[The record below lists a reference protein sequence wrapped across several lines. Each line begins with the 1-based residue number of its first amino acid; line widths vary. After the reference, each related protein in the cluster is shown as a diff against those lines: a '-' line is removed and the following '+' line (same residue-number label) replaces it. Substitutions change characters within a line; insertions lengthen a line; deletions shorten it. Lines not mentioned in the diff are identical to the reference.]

1 MLVLPMRAEHNA
13 GTVLSRGS
21 RVNNL
26 NCGRKGWAM
35 VRLGV
40 GSASGA
46 ALMLITGS
54 LFWNLGAGPAV
65 GHPDAAGPMCRGEL
79 ATIIGTAGNDDIVG
93 TPKADVIVGGSGT
106 DSIYGGAGNDII
118 CGGRSGVRVE
128 EGESVSQSI
137 SGGPGDDV
145 IVGGPGGDVLS
156 DTGGVDLLIGRGGG
170 DIISVHDR
178 GAELD
183 GDVLR
188 GGAGPD
194 HFDSVRGAD
203 SLYGGKGNDVFQG
216 GLGDDSMFR
225 GGEGDDRFDSG
236 RGNDTIYG
244 GPGIDVAAFIN
255 VRGRMSASSHCSDVR
270 ADLGTGVASAT
281 GFGVDS
287 LKGVENLASGG
298 GNDVLVGNSTNN
310 TFYVGS
316 GVGACYEER
325 APREVV
331 AGGGGWDRISFDS
344 IDLELSSAFGPVVV
358 DLAAGTAR
366 QRSSSPFIDAVV
378 DITLDSVENV
388 TGTEYADTIAGDD
401 GPNRFSS
408 GPWSFGDDGNVMRGR
423 GGNDDLAGSAG
434 PDYIYGDDGQDTIRG
449 YEGNDHL
456 YGGTG
461 SNTVDGGKGRD
472 TCQNPDRYNGA
483 LSCEA

>member
-1 MLVLPMRAEHNA
+1 
-13 GTVLSRGS
+13 
-21 RVNNL
+21 
-26 NCGRKGWAM
+26 M

-40 GSASGA
+40 GSATGT

-54 LFWNLGAGPAV
+54 LFWNLGAGPAD

-79 ATIIGTAGNDDIVG
+79 ATIVGTVGNDDIVG
-93 TPKADVIVGGSGT
+93 TPKADVIVGGRGT
-106 DSIYGGAGNDII
+106 DSIYGGAGDDII

-128 EGESVSQSI
+128 EGENVPQSL

-145 IVGGPGGDVLS
+145 IVGGPGGDAIGDTKGMDVL
-156 DTGGVDLLIGRGGG
+156 LGRGGG
-170 DIISVHDR
+170 DFLSVDDR
-178 GAELD
+178 GPSRD

-194 HFDSVRGAD
+194 QLWSDRGTD
-203 SLYGGKGNDVFQG
+203 SLYGGRGDDVLQG
-216 GLGDDSMFR
+216 GLDDNVVQ

-244 GPGIDVAAFIN
+244 GPGIDVGAYIN
-255 VRGRMSASSHCSDVR
+255 VRGRMSGSSHCNDVK
-270 ADLGTGVASAT
+270 ADLSTGVVSAA
-281 GFGVDS
+281 GFGVDT
-287 LKGVENLASGG
+287 LNGVESLASGG
-298 GNDVLVGNSTNN
+298 GNDVLVGNSANN

-316 GVGACYEER
+316 AAGACYEER
-325 APREVV
+325 TPREAV

-344 IDLELSSAFGPVVV
+344 DHFELSSAFGPVVV
-358 DLAAGTAR
+358 DLAAGTAE
-366 QRSSSPFIDAVV
+366 QRSPSPFIDAVV
-378 DITLDSVENV
+378 GITLDSIENV
-388 TGTEYADTIAGDD
+388 TGTEYADTISGDD
-401 GPNRFSS
+401 GPNRFSA

-423 GGNDDLAGSAG
+423 GGDDDLAGSAG
-434 PDYIYGDDGQDTIRG
+434 PDYVYGDDGQDTIRG
-449 YEGNDHL
+449 YAGNDHL

-461 SNTVDGGKGRD
+461 TNTIDGGKGRD